1 MQKSNLPLIFV
12 AVQTFGIGPKGI
24 RQATAM
30 KTPCVSFEELRA
42 CDIHPFRACDVHP
55 RRAWSRRSFL
65 VGDRR
70 RSVVGMYPNSLA
82 GIRGCS

>member
-30 KTPCVSFEELRA
+30 KTPCVSFEELRV
-42 CDIHPFRACDVHP
+42 CDVHP
-55 RRAWSRRSFL
+55 FRAWSRRSFL